1 MNEEFRN
8 RQQYIRV
15 SNEMNRG
22 VDSKNFINGNK
33 QKVEL
38 DRKLE
43 EISINSGQ
51 SFSGNLV
58 RQNILNL
65 SASHATTLN
74 NTISYDENIK
84 YDDNT
89 KADISL
95 KNGINRGRETLNNMK
110 NSVNNSI
117 QNNNNN
123 LFNNFN
129 KFNRNI

>member
-22 VDSKNFINGNK
+22 VDSKQFIKGNR

-38 DRKLE
+38 DRKLDE
-43 EISINSGQ
+43 LSINSGQ
-51 SFSGNLV
+51 LFSGNMI
-58 RQNILNL
+58 RQNILNS

-74 NTISYDENIK
+74 NTISYDDSVE
-84 YDDNT
+84 YDENT
-89 KADISL
+89 KSNLSL
-95 KNGINRGRETLNNMK
+95 KNGINRGRETLNSMK
-110 NSVNNSI
+110 NIN
-117 QNNNNN
+117 QNTTTTN
-123 LFNNFN
+123 FNFN

>member
-8 RQQYIRV
+8 RQQYIRA

-22 VDSKNFINGNK
+22 VDSKTFINGNK

-43 EISINSGQ
+43 ELSINSGQ

-58 RQNILNL
+58 RQNILNS

-74 NTISYDENIK
+74 NTISYDEDMK

-89 KADISL
+89 KADLSL
-95 KNGINRGRETLNNMK
+95 KNGINRGRETLNTMRNPMQNTVQNK
-110 NSVNNSI
+110 NNS
-117 QNNNNN
+117 
-123 LFNNFN
+123 FNNFN
-129 KFNRNI
+129 RFNRNI

>member
-22 VDSKNFINGNK
+22 VDSKQFIKGNR

-38 DRKLE
+38 DRKLDE
-43 EISINSGQ
+43 LSINSGQ
-51 SFSGNLV
+51 SFSGNMI
-58 RQNILNL
+58 RQNILNS

-74 NTISYDENIK
+74 NTISYDDSVE
-84 YDDNT
+84 YDENT
-89 KADISL
+89 KSNLSL
-95 KNGINRGRETLNNMK
+95 KNGINRGRETLNSMK
-110 NSVNNSI
+110 NIN
-117 QNNNNN
+117 QNTTTTN
-123 LFNNFN
+123 FNFN

>member
-8 RQQYIRV
+8 RQQYIRA

-22 VDSKNFINGNK
+22 VDSKTFINGNK

-58 RQNILNL
+58 RQNILNS

-74 NTISYDENIK
+74 NTISYDEDMK

-89 KADISL
+89 KADLSL
-95 KNGINRGRETLNNMK
+95 KNGINRGRETLNTMRNPMQNTVQNK
-110 NSVNNSI
+110 NNS
-117 QNNNNN
+117 
-123 LFNNFN
+123 FNNFN
-129 KFNRNI
+129 RFNRNI